1 MAAQGAE
8 REEMTQRA
16 ASAPAATGRPLL
28 ERRPRRTSTAARLW
42 RGARR
47 WKTFTIGLAMLAV
60 FLLSAAS
67 ADLIR
72 PYSSAT
78 KQNLVDRL
86 QGPSLEHPF
95 GTDDFGRDLFS
106 RILHGSRIT
115 ILVGLA
121 AVALSALVG
130 IPIGLTTGYFGGWY
144 ESVVSRLLD
153 ALFAFPVLLLAISVV
168 AVLGPGIT
176 SATVAIGIAQIPQF
190 ARVARS
196 TIVAEREREYVEA
209 ARAIGAPTWYIIF
222 RSIVPNTLGPLL
234 VLISLGFAYAVLS
247 EAALAFLGMSTQP
260 PRPSWGSMLGVAR
273 RYLFDNPW
281 FAFFPGVAIFLLVFA
296 MNLVGDGL
304 RDLTDPRRRTV

>member
-1 MAAQGAE
+1 MAARGTGTELASNQMSDTQAAGA
-8 REEMTQRA
+8 RVWPARA
-16 ASAPAATGRPLL
+16 S
-28 ERRPRRTSTAARLW
+28 RRRSLARRLW
-42 RGARR
+42 DGARR
-47 WKTFTIGLAMLAV
+47 WRTFTLGLVLLV
-60 FLLSAAS
+60 LFLGGAIA
-67 ADLIR
+67 ADLIQ
-72 PYSSAT
+72 PYSTAT
-78 KQNLVDRL
+78 KQNLPERL
-86 QGPSLEHPF
+86 QGPSLDHPF

-115 ILVGLA
+115 MLVGLA
-121 AVALSALVG
+121 AVALSTVIGVPL
-130 IPIGLTTGYFGGWY
+130 GLTTGYFGGWY

-176 SATVAIGIAQIPQF
+176 SATIAIGIAQIPQF

-196 TIVAEREREYVEA
+196 TIVAERERDYVEA

-304 RDLTDPRRRTV
+304 RDLTDPRRSRG